1 MSRLVP
7 LHHVR
12 PGQRAEVVELRSDSH
27 ARLARLG
34 ALGLMPGSW
43 LVVLQVKPAVVLRV
57 GETELSLDH
66 AVAGEILVR
75 PEPGGRRAPGSA

>member
-1 MSRLVP
+1 MNRTVP
-7 LHHVR
+7 LHR
-12 PGQRAEVVELRSDSH
+12 LKSGQRAQVIELKSDNP

-43 LVVLQVKPAVVLRV
+43 IVVLQKKPALVLRV
-57 GETELSLDH
+57 SETEISLDD

-75 PEPGGRRAPGSA
+75 PA

>member
-1 MSRLVP
+1 VNRTVP
-7 LHHVR
+7 LHR
-12 PGQRAEVVELRSDSH
+12 LKSGQRAQVVELKSENP

-43 LVVLQVKPAVVLRV
+43 IVVLQKKPALVLRV
-57 GETELSLDH
+57 SETEISLDD

-75 PEPGGRRAPGSA
+75 PA

>member
-1 MSRLVP
+1 MNRAVP
-7 LHHVR
+7 LHR
-12 PGQRAEVVELRSDSH
+12 LKSGQRAQVVELKSENP

-43 LVVLQVKPAVVLRV
+43 IVVLQRKPALVLRV
-57 GETELSLDH
+57 GETEISLDD

-75 PEPGGRRAPGSA
+75 PA